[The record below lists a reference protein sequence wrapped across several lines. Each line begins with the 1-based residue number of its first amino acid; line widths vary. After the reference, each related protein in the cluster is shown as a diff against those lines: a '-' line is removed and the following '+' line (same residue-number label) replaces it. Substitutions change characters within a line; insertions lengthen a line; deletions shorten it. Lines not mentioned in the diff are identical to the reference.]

1 MNYLRAPD
9 TIQASSPQDRQLPVS
24 VLQVFKVQFDLVF
37 RSKGSCRSSTMK
49 KAHKIKKLFNSPVV
63 FADLCTDVGL
73 QISHWYKHFLG
84 LSHFL

>member
-1 MNYLRAPD
+1 MTYLRAPD
-9 TIQASSPQDRQLPVS
+9 TIQASSPQDRRLPVS
-24 VLQVFKVQFDLVF
+24 VLQACKVQFALVF

-49 KAHKIKKLFNSPVV
+49 KAHKIQKLFDSPVF

-73 QISHWYKHFLG
+73 QISYWYKHFLG

>member
-9 TIQASSPQDRQLPVS
+9 TIQASSPQDRQLPVL
-24 VLQVFKVQFDLVF
+24 VLQAYKVQFDLVF